1 MINFVEF
8 LNVIIGYDM
17 DLDNNVVILIVK
29 VFLSDKV
36 FVIGE
41 VNWFKNGVKID
52 I

>member
-1 MINFVEF
+1 M
-8 LNVIIGYDM
+8 GYDM

-36 FVIGE
+36 FVIE
-41 VNWFKNGVKID
+41 KVIWIKNGVGID